1 MPLQPDSLSEPFPK
15 AHEAERAIRGKRV
28 PSPLATTARA
38 LLLLPLLATASVAAD
53 WQPIHRTVTYPVTGR
68 SGITLYESIGHKGP
82 VVGKGI
88 RAIAHTDFR
97 LTWTRKYENR
107 GTACVLASAKP
118 KLIITYTL
126 PKAVEPLPQPTRENW
141 ATFVAGIT
149 RHERGHGVFIEELAR
164 AIEAATVGLT
174 VPDDPRCQKIKTEM
188 TTRLGALSRA
198 ERQKSADYDRA
209 EMGDGGTIQQLVL
222 ALVNGG

>member
-1 MPLQPDSLSEPFPK
+1 MRRL
-15 AHEAERAIRGKRV
+15 RNTVCTG
-28 PSPLATTARA
+28 
-38 LLLLPLLATASVAAD
+38 LLALTSLALSALSTGVAAAD
-53 WQPIHRTVTYPVTGR
+53 WQPIHRTVTYPVTGK
-68 SGITLYESIGHKGP
+68 SGIELYESIGHKGP

-97 LTWTRKYENR
+97 LTWTRKYERR
-107 GTACVLASAKP
+107 GTACVLASARP

-126 PKAVEPLPQPTRENW
+126 PKAVDALPSPTRENW
-141 ATFVAGIT
+141 AVFVEGIA

-174 VPDDPRCQKIKTEM
+174 VPDDPGCKKIKTEM

-198 ERQKSADYDRA
+198 ERQKSADYDKV
-209 EMGDGGTIQQLVL
+209 EMGNGGTIQQLVL